1 MIYVRDI
8 IEICNGDLVCGDLD
22 LECVNFCKDTR
33 EINVGDVYVG
43 IKGDTFNGNNFYG
56 EAFYKGASVCIL
68 EMDTK
73 IDKKKY
79 KDKTIILVDDTINC
93 LQKLAKYK
101 RSLYD
106 IPVIA
111 ITGSVGKTSVKDIIY
126 SVVSSKY
133 KTLCTKGNMN
143 NHIGVPLTILGL
155 KDHEALVLE
164 MGMNHMGELHTLSNI
179 ANPTVSVITNIGTA
193 HIGNLGSRE
202 NILKAKLEIL
212 DGINQDMLVIN
223 NDDDM
228 LRTVK
233 YDSLITVGIDND
245 SDYMAR
251 EIEDK
256 IFSSSFYINDEY
268 ISIPVGSKAFVYN
281 ALFAYAVG
289 IKLGI
294 TSDEIKEALK
304 NFKLTPHRLEL
315 IDTKNFKIIDDTYNA
330 SLDSVKN
337 AVSLLSRVANRKVFI
352 FGDIL
357 ELDEYGIDIHKEIGS
372 YVLDNSIDV
381 FICVGE
387 LSRYSYES
395 ANDGNNDGMKCYYFK
410 DNRELLED
418 VMNILNDGDMVLVK
432 GSHGMKLVDV
442 VEYLRENQL

>member
-1 MIYVRDI
+1 MIYIKDI
-8 IEICNGDLVCGDLD
+8 INICDAKIVSNDLD
-22 LECVNFCKDTR
+22 LNMECIHFCTDTR
-33 EINVGDVYVG
+33 KINPGDIYVG
-43 IKGDTFNGNNFYG
+43 IKGDNFNGNLFYKD
-56 EAFYKGASVCIL
+56 AFSKGASLCIL
-68 EMDTK
+68 DNDTE
-73 IDKKKY
+73 ISGEY
-79 KDKTIILVDDTINC
+79 KNIILVDDTISC

-111 ITGSVGKTSVKDIIY
+111 VTGSVGKTSVKDIIY
-126 SVVSSKY
+126 SVVKSKY
-133 KTLCTKGNMN
+133 NVLCTTGNLN
-143 NHIGVPLTILGL
+143 NHLGVPLTILEQNEH
-155 KDHEALVLE
+155 DALIVE
-164 MGMNHMGELHTLSNI
+164 MGMNHFGELHNLSQI
-179 ANPTVSVITNIGTA
+179 ASPTIGVITNIGTA

-304 NFKLTPHRLEL
+304 NFKLTPHRLEVV
-315 IDTKNFKIIDDTYNA
+315 DTGKIKIIDDTYNA

-337 AVSLLSRVANRKVFI
+337 AVSLLSRVDNRKVFI

-357 ELDEYGIDIHKEIGS
+357 ELDEYGVDIHKEIGS
-372 YVLDNSIDV
+372 YVLDSSIDV

-387 LSRYSYES
+387 LSRYSYDA
-395 ANDGNNDGMKCYYFK
+395 ANDDGNNDGMKCYYFK

-442 VEYLRENQL
+442 VEYLREN